1 MKTRIYIYSLTKSV
15 IAACL
20 AALVFYNSII
30 GLLPGALLAVYVY
43 KTEKKK
49 YEEKLKR
56 KHLLEFK
63 NMINA
68 MQASLEAGNSLERA
82 LISAGSDMQQLYG
95 NKSLIVSEI
104 KKIEKKLKLNIP
116 LEKALYEM
124 AERIDLSE
132 IYDFVEIIST
142 IKKSG
147 GNAVRIIRNT
157 VEKMTDEIELQ
168 AELEVMVA
176 AKRFEQQIMVYM
188 PSFII
193 LFLRITNDGFLNP
206 LYAGPLGI
214 AIMSVILLINVGADY
229 LGRRIVDIK

>member
-142 IKKSG
+142 IKRSG

>member
-176 AKRFEQQIMVYM
+176 AKKFEQQIMVYM

>member
-1 MKTRIYIYSLTKSV
+1 MKGRINIYALSKAAFLAC
-15 IAACL
+15 IAAYI
-20 AALVFYNSII
+20 FYDRII
-30 GLLPGALLAVYVY
+30 GLIPGALLGVYVY
-43 KTEKKK
+43 RTEKKK
-49 YEEKLKR
+49 YEEKLR
-56 KHLLEFK
+56 RRELLEFK

-82 LISAGSDMQQLYG
+82 LICAGHDMQQLYG

-104 KKIEKKLKLNIP
+104 KKIEKKMKLNIP

-124 AERIDLSE
+124 AERVDQSE

-142 IKKSG
+142 IKRSG

-157 VEKMTDEIELQ
+157 VEKMTDEIELE

-188 PSFII
+188 PSLII
-193 LFLRITNDGFLNP
+193 LFLRISSDGFLKP
-206 LYAGPLGI
+206 LYAGPPGI
-214 AIMSVILLINVGADY
+214 VIMSVVLLINVGADY

>member
-68 MQASLEAGNSLERA
+68 MQASLEAGNSPERA

>member
-30 GLLPGALLAVYVY
+30 GLLPGVLLAVYVY

-68 MQASLEAGNSLERA
+68 MQASLEAGNSPERA

-142 IKKSG
+142 IKRSG

-176 AKRFEQQIMVYM
+176 AKKFEQQIMVYM

>member
-95 NKSLIVSEI
+95 NKTLIVSEI

-116 LEKALYEM
+116 LETALYEM

-176 AKRFEQQIMVYM
+176 AKKFEQQIMVYM

>member
-30 GLLPGALLAVYVY
+30 GLLPGVLLAVYVY